1 MVGKDAWI
9 WCVQAASICIAKKD
23 FVPSVFAFFQ
33 SILRD
38 GNWNEEKSRS
48 MEGSEDWFTR
58 AMQMQRLKQTQIEMQ
73 ASSHGQRKRKERECA
88 SVVEVFFQD
97 GRQWLI
103 FCRFTCGKQTQMQ
116 ARENEN
122 LFVPCV
128 DACVCM
134 CICVGVVHMSNS
146 LHLHLYLRLRSLRF
160 FLCRWLT
167 EGGVGTN
174 PFTLLG
180 N

>member
-23 FVPSVFAFFQ
+23 FVPSVFAFFR

-38 GNWNEEKSRS
+38 GELKWGKEPLHGRF
-48 MEGSEDWFTR
+48 W
-58 AMQMQRLKQTQIEMQ
+58 RLVHTCDANANAK
-73 ASSHGQRKRKERECA
+73 ANANRKKRVHTANANARKERYA
-88 SVVEVFFQD
+88 SVVEVLFQD
-97 GRQWLI
+97 GRQRLI

-134 CICVGVVHMSNS
+134 CICVGVVHISNS
-146 LHLHLYLRLRSLRF
+146 LHLHLHLRLRSLRF
-160 FLCRWLT
+160 SLCRWLT